1 MKTFF
6 IILTLLTFLAGCS
19 SKNAFDNFNMDKEQ
33 ELSISSLQTS
43 KILSK
48 TGKVEGF
55 FSVIYLNEIYPESF
69 NGNEYF
75 FVYTFI
81 KESKEMYDPKNPNQ
95 TDLKLKLN
103 SKLPIKI
110 QKLPK
115 DNRFSHLASIKSSWN
130 KYYLV
135 AFEQEDTISL
145 LLENGQSSSA
155 VLKYQKDEE

>member
-1 MKTFF
+1 
-6 IILTLLTFLAGCS
+6 
-19 SKNAFDNFNMDKEQ
+19 
-33 ELSISSLQTS
+33 
-43 KILSK
+43 
-48 TGKVEGF
+48 
-55 FSVIYLNEIYPESF
+55 SVIYLNEIYPKSF

-81 KESKEMYDPKNPNQ
+81 KEHKEMYDPKNPNQ

-115 DNRFSHLASIKSSWN
+115 DNKFSHLASIKSSWN

-135 AFEQEDTISL
+135 AFEQEETISL

-155 VLKYQKDEE
+155 ELKYQKD